1 MAIILLTLIGQNTS
15 SNPNTYPL
23 FLSLPLSIL
32 SQLLRIRPLIWRD
45 HLLLTT
51 LRTPRK
57 CQTRPPRL
65 QLLLETVLPSTRLI
79 KSTLFVNGDIGGSSL
94 VCILPTN
101 ILTVIQSCMRQ
112 SLNVHACDQLLM
124 VIGVSPYV
132 RQLFQASFDVCA
144 LFK

>member
-1 MAIILLTLIGQNTS
+1 MAVILLTPDRLEYRKQ
-15 SNPNTYPL
+15 PKHLPP

-32 SQLLRIRPLIWRD
+32 SQLLRIWPLIWRD

-51 LRTPRK
+51 LRTPGK
-57 CQTRPPRL
+57 CQTRPPRF